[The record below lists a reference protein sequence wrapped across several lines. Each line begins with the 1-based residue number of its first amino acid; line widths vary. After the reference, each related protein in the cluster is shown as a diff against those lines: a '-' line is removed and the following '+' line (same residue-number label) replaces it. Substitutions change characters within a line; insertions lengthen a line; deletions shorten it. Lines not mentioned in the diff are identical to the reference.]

1 MYHTNP
7 RYKDVLRQ
15 YKNSHLSIL
24 LSLLNETS
32 SLIYNDIYCYLFIS
46 ILIKSIERTIT

>member
-32 SLIYNDIYCYLFIS
+32 SLIYNDINSIVIYL
-46 ILIKSIERTIT
+46 LAY